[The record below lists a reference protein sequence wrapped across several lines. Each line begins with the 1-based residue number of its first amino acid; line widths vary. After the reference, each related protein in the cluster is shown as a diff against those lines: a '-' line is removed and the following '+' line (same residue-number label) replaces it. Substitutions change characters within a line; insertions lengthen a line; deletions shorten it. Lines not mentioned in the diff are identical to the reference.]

1 MKSCGHQ
8 RNLRAQSP
16 VRNNIPNL
24 LSVSRIAVIPLIVV
38 FATLE
43 IPVCDALACALF
55 AAAAITDYFDGKL
68 ARSWGQTSELGRM
81 LDPIADKLLVAA
93 CLMVLVAA
101 HTMSA
106 AGLFPAIVIMLREIL
121 ISGLRE
127 YLASVRVGLPVTL
140 LAKWK
145 TGLQMGAIGLLL
157 LGPAGA
163 ATIGLSWFP
172 NLIIGEGMLWMA
184 ATLTLV
190 TGWSYLR
197 VGIHHATSA
206 AA

>member
-1 MKSCGHQ
+1 MKSRGL
-8 RNLRAQSP
+8 RKNLGAQSP

-38 FATLE
+38 FATLQ
-43 IPVCDALACALF
+43 IPVCDAVACALF
-55 AAAAITDYFDGKL
+55 AAAGITDYFDGKL
-68 ARSWGQTSELGRM
+68 ARNWGQTSELGRM

-101 HTMSA
+101 HSMSA

-184 ATLTLV
+184 AALTLV
-190 TGWSYLR
+190 TGWSYLQ
-197 VGIHHATSA
+197 VGIRHATSGA
-206 AA
+206 

>member
-1 MKSCGHQ
+1 M
-8 RNLRAQSP
+8 
-16 VRNNIPNL
+16 
-24 LSVSRIAVIPLIVV
+24 LSVSRIAVIPLIV
-38 FATLE
+38 ALASLH
-43 IPVCDALACALF
+43 IPICDTLACALF

-68 ARSWGQTSELGRM
+68 ARNWGQTSELGRM

-101 HTMSA
+101 NSMSA

-127 YLASVRVGLPVTL
+127 YLASARVGLPVTL

-145 TGLQMGAIGLLL
+145 TGFQMGAIGLLL

-172 NLIIGEGMLWMA
+172 NLIIGEGLLWMA

-190 TGWSYLR
+190 TGWNYLR
-197 VGIHHATSA
+197 VGIHHATSVA
-206 AA
+206 P

>member
-1 MKSCGHQ
+1 M
-8 RNLRAQSP
+8 
-16 VRNNIPNL
+16 

-38 FATLE
+38 LASLQ
-43 IPVCDALACALF
+43 IPICDTLACALF

-68 ARSWGQTSELGRM
+68 ARNWGQTSELGRM

-101 HTMSA
+101 NSMSA

-127 YLASVRVGLPVTL
+127 YLASARVGLPVTL

-145 TGLQMGAIGLLL
+145 TGFQMGAIGLLL

-184 ATLTLV
+184 ASLTLV
-190 TGWSYLR
+190 TGWNYLR
-197 VGIHHATSA
+197 VGIHHATSVA
-206 AA
+206 T